1 VDIEPDSP
9 TRINDTR
16 PRTSPAMNG
25 NLQGHALAV
34 VAGPASGAR
43 RLIDEPEIRI
53 GKAATNHFCVPD
65 PTVSRFHCVVERTPR
80 GLMVRDLGSFNGTQV
95 AGCWVESA
103 YLAPNVP
110 IQLGNTVMQLVPADA
125 AEAESTPAVAGQRL
139 LGSSPAMQRILSI
152 LPRLALSGAN
162 VLLEGETGT
171 GKSMVAELVH
181 GMGPRAPGPFVV
193 VDCGALAA
201 SLVEGELFGHEK
213 GAFTGASE
221 RRIGAFEAAE
231 GGTVFLDEIGELPLE
246 TQPRLLRALEERT
259 IRRIGSTR
267 PIHIDVQIVAAT
279 NRDLRRAVSAGQFR
293 PDLYYRLDALRLH
306 IPALRERPEDI
317 PPLIEHF
324 CARTRAAVDPSLLVR
339 MQAQWPTRA
348 WPGNVRELRNAVEK
362 AVLLGEV
369 GGDDATLVR
378 HAPEEAPV
386 SDDAFDFSIPFRAA
400 KEGAVSSWE
409 RRYLGALI
417 RHVGGNVSEAA
428 RLSRLD
434 RGHLRDLLRE
444 RGIVPNRGRPES

>member
-1 VDIEPDSP
+1 VESESDSP

-16 PRTSPAMNG
+16 PRTRPAMTG
-25 NLQGHALAV
+25 TLPSHALAV
-34 VAGPASGAR
+34 VAGPASGLR

-53 GKAATNHFCVPD
+53 GKATTNHFCLAD
-65 PTVSRFHCVVERTPR
+65 PTVSRFHCVVERTAR

-95 AGCWVESA
+95 GGCWVECA
-103 YLAPNVP
+103 YLSPHVP
-110 IQLGNTVMQLVPADA
+110 IQLGNTVLQLVEADA
-125 AEAESTPAVAGQRL
+125 TEGACGVAAPQI
-139 LGSSPAMQRILSI
+139 LGTSAAMQHILAM

-171 GKSMVAELVH
+171 GKSMVAALVH
-181 GMGPRAPGPFVV
+181 GMGPRAQRPFVV

-201 SLVEGELFGHEK
+201 SLVEGELFGHER

-221 RRIGAFEAAE
+221 RRMGAFETAE
-231 GGTVFLDEIGELPLE
+231 GGTVFLDEIGELPLDM
-246 TQPRLLRALEERT
+246 QPRLLRALEERT

-267 PIHIDVQIVAAT
+267 PMQIDVQILAAT
-279 NRDLRRAVSAGQFR
+279 NRDLRQAVTAGQFR
-293 PDLYYRLDALRLH
+293 ADLYYRLDALRLV
-306 IPALRERPEDI
+306 IPPLRERPEDV

-324 CARTRAAVDPSLLVR
+324 CARTRATVEPGLMVR
-339 MQAQWPTRA
+339 MKAQWPTRA

-362 AVLLGEV
+362 AVLLGELT
-369 GGDDATLVR
+369 GDDATLIR
-378 HAPEEAPV
+378 HTVDEQEE
-386 SDDAFDFSIPFRAA
+386 SDQFDFSIPFRTA
-400 KEGAVSSWE
+400 KEGAVATWE

-428 RLSRLD
+428 RLSRVD

-444 RGIVPNRGRPES
+444 RGIVPGRSRPTS